1 MAGLHPLTN
10 LTGIDVILLM
20 VKGASLSVVIIAIGI
35 GAHKLANVLDSSST
49 IQAVARQPA
58 FGVNRD
64 DRRGIGH
71 KRDSRVIIDIH
82 AGGLCGVQIDDF
94 HSGKSFR
101 SGRLAPS

>member
-82 AGGLCGVQIDDF
+82 AGGFGSVEIDDF

>member
-10 LTGIDVILLM
+10 LTGIDVIHLV
-20 VKGASLSVVIIAIGI
+20 VKRAGLSVVIIAIGV
-35 GAHKLANVLDSSST
+35 GTHKLANVLDSSST

-82 AGGLCGVQIDDF
+82 AGGFCGVQIDDF

>member
-10 LTGIDVILLM
+10 LTGIDIIHLV
-20 VKGASLSVVIIAIGI
+20 VKRASLGVVIIAIGV
-35 GAHKLANVLDSSST
+35 GTHKLANVLDSSGT

-58 FGVNRD
+58 IGVNRD

-71 KRDSRVIIDIH
+71 KRDSGIIIDVH
-82 AGGLCGVQIDDF
+82 AGGFGSVQIDDF

>member
-20 VKGASLSVVIIAIGI
+20 VKGASLGVVIIALGI
-35 GAHKLANVLDSSST
+35 SPHKLTNVLNGSSAIQT
-49 IQAVARQPA
+49 IARQPTVR
-58 FGVNRD
+58 VNRD
-64 DRRGIGH
+64 DGGRVGNKRNSGII
-71 KRDSRVIIDIH
+71 VDIH
-82 AGGLCGVQIDDF
+82 AGGFGGVKIDDF

>member
-1 MAGLHPLTN
+1 MAGLHPFTN

-20 VKGASLSVVIIAIGI
+20 VKSAGLSVVIIAIGV
-35 GAHKLANVLDSSST
+35 GTHKLANVLDSSST
-49 IQAVARQPA
+49 IQAVARQPT
-58 FGVNRD
+58 FGINRD

-82 AGGLCGVQIDDF
+82 AGGFGSVEIDDF

>member
-10 LTGIDVILLM
+10 LTGIDVIHLV
-20 VKGASLSVVIIAIGI
+20 VKRASLGVVIIAIGI
-35 GAHKLANVLDSSST
+35 GTHKLANVLYSSST

-64 DRRGIGH
+64 NRRGIGN

-82 AGGLCGVQIDDF
+82 AGGFGSVQIDDF

>member
-10 LTGIDVILLM
+10 FTGIDVIHLV
-20 VKGASLSVVIIAIGI
+20 VKRTGFGVVIIAIGI
-35 GAHKLANVLDSSST
+35 GTHKLANVLYSSST

-64 DRRGIGH
+64 NRRRIGH
-71 KRDSRVIIDIH
+71 KRDSGIIIDIH

>member
-10 LTGIDVILLM
+10 LTGIDVVHLV
-20 VKGASLSVVIIAIGI
+20 VKGASLGVIIIAIGV
-35 GAHKLANVLDSSST
+35 GTHKLANVLDSSST
-49 IQAVARQPA
+49 IQAVARQPT
-58 FGVNRD
+58 FGVNHD
-64 DRRGIGH
+64 DRRGIGN
-71 KRDSRVIIDIH
+71 KYDSRVSIDIH

>member
-10 LTGIDVILLM
+10 LTGIDVIHLV
-20 VKGASLSVVIIAIGI
+20 VKRASLGVIIIAIGV
-35 GAHKLANVLDSSST
+35 GAHKLANVLDSSGT

-64 DRRGIGH
+64 DGRGIGY

-94 HSGKSFR
+94 HSCKSFR

>member
-1 MAGLHPLTN
+1 MAGLNPLTN
-10 LTGIDVILLM
+10 LTRIDVVHLM
-20 VKGASLSVVIIAIGI
+20 VKRAGLSVVIIAIGI
-35 GAHKLANVLDSSST
+35 GTHKLANVLDSSGT
-49 IQAVARQPA
+49 IQAVAYQPA

-82 AGGLCGVQIDDF
+82 ASGFGSVEIDDF
-94 HSGKSFR
+94 HSCKSFR

>member
-10 LTGIDVILLM
+10 LTGIDVILLI
-20 VKGASLSVVIIAIGI
+20 VKGASLSVIIIAIGI

-64 DRRGIGH
+64 NRRGIGN
-71 KRDSRVIIDIH
+71 KYDSRVSLDIH
-82 AGGLCGVQIDDF
+82 AGGFGSVEIDDF

>member
-10 LTGIDVILLM
+10 LTGIDVIHLV
-20 VKGASLSVVIIAIGI
+20 VKRTGLSVVIIAIGI
-35 GAHKLANVLDSSST
+35 GTHKLANVLYSSST
-49 IQAVARQPA
+49 IQAVAYQPA

-64 DRRGIGH
+64 DRRGIGN
-71 KRDSRVIIDIH
+71 KYDSRVSIDIH
-82 AGGLCGVQIDDF
+82 AGGFGSVKIDDF

>member
-10 LTGIDVILLM
+10 LTGIDIVHLVI
-20 VKGASLSVVIIAIGI
+20 KSASLGVIIIAIGI
-35 GAHKLANVLDSSST
+35 GTHKLANVLDSSST

-64 DRRGIGH
+64 DRRGIGN
-71 KRDSRVIIDIH
+71 KYDSRVSIDIH

>member
-10 LTGIDVILLM
+10 LTGINVIHLV
-20 VKGASLSVVIIAIGI
+20 VKRAGLSVGIIAIGI
-35 GAHKLANVLDSSST
+35 GAHELANVLDSSST

-64 DRRGIGH
+64 DRRGIGN
-71 KRDSRVIIDIH
+71 KRDSGIIVDIH
-82 AGGLCGVQIDDF
+82 AGGFGSVEIDDF

>member
-10 LTGIDVILLM
+10 LTGIDVIHLV
-20 VKGASLSVVIIAIGI
+20 VKGASLSVIIIAIGV
-35 GAHKLANVLDSSST
+35 GTHKLANVLDSSSAV
-49 IQAVARQPA
+49 QAVARQPA
-58 FGVNRD
+58 VGVNRD
-64 DRRGIGH
+64 DRRRIGH

-82 AGGLCGVQIDDF
+82 AGGFGSVEIDDF